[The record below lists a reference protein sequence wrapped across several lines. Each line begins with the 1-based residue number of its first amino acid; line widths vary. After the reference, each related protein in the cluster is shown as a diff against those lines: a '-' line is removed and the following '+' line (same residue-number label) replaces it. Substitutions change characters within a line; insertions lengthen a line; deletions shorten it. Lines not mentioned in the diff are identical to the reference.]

1 MAFWQ
6 EDNMRL
12 KYCKI
17 CGKCCNGDVLFV
29 SEKELKNLPDNPKGI
44 KVKDRLYKIK
54 FNKKCGYL
62 SKNGCI
68 LTEEQKP
75 ITCKIY
81 PFRFVNNEWIVRT
94 VCPYWNYITNEDF
107 KMVKR
112 EFERRKNDWID
123 T

>member
-1 MAFWQ
+1 
-6 EDNMRL
+6 MRL